1 MSSEPMKSLNALC
14 AFLETKCACQPDGE
28 DGVVE
33 CEPCSWVGA
42 IQLLVAKHARCV
54 EDNVEEQAAHGETLI
69 ELEAAASR
77 ERELEAQLDDE
88 KAKVRGLR
96 AELGLVKARVELAEA
111 RVAELE
117 RDAKQA
123 RDLLRRSRRYVIA
136 HDYTRRGMLTG
147 PPPVGG
153 VLRDLI
159 AAIDAAMA
167 GEEP

>member
-96 AELGLVKARVELAEA
+96 AELGLVNA

-117 RDAKQA
+117 R
-123 RDLLRRSRRYVIA
+123 
-136 HDYTRRGMLTG
+136 
-147 PPPVGG
+147 GG
-153 VLRDLI
+153 VQFLLTWMRTPNPQLGDVSPLEMLRLGRG
-159 AAIDAAMA
+159 AKLAQFVDAAMA